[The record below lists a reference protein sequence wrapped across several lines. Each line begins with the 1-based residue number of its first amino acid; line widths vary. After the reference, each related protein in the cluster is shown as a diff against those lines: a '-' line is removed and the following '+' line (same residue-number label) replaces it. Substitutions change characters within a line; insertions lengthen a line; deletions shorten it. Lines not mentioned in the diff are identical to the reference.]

1 MELELDLNKKYSYA
15 DYLTWLDDKR
25 RELYNGF
32 IRMMTPAPAMKHQSV
47 LGELYLEIGNFLRKN
62 KNCKVFPAPFDV
74 RLPNKDGNAEK
85 ILTVLQPDLT
95 IVCDPTKLDSKGCI
109 GAPDM
114 VIEITSP
121 STAKKDVT
129 DKFVIY
135 EQSGIKEYWI
145 VHPHEQT
152 VSVFLL
158 DENKKYML
166 KKMYA
171 GDAKIEVNIFNGE
184 LIIDLLEIFRESAI
198 N

>member
-1 MELELDLNKKYSYA
+1 MELQLDLNKKYTYA

-32 IRMMTPAPAMKHQSV
+32 IKMMTPAPAMRHQAISS
-47 LGELYLEIGNFLRKN
+47 ELHGTFWHYLK
-62 KNCKVFPAPFDV
+62 KKDCKVFPAPFDV
-74 RLPNKDGNAEK
+74 RLAKKDKNAEN
-85 ILTVLQPDLT
+85 IYTVLQPDLT
-95 IVCDPTKLDSKGCI
+95 IICDPAKIDSKGCI
-109 GAPDM
+109 GSPDM

-129 DKFVIY
+129 EKFAIY
-135 EQSGIKEYWI
+135 EESGVKEYWI

-158 DENKKYML
+158 NENNKYQL

-171 GDAKIEVNIFNGE
+171 GDAKVEVNIFKGE
-184 LIIDLLEIFRESAI
+184 LIIDLLDIFRE
-198 N
+198 

>member
-15 DYLTWLDDKR
+15 DYLTWLDNKR

-32 IRMMTPAPAMKHQSV
+32 IRMMTPAPAMKHQEILS
-47 LGELYLEIGNFLRKN
+47 ELNADFVNFLRKK

-74 RLPNKDGNAEK
+74 RLPNKGENADK
-85 ILTVLQPDLT
+85 IFTVLQPDLT
-95 IVCDPTKLDSKGCI
+95 IVCDLAKLDSKGCI

-129 DKFVIY
+129 EKFAIY
-135 EQSGIKEYWI
+135 EQSEVQEYWI

-158 DENKKYML
+158 DENKKYRL

-171 GDAKIEVNIFNGE
+171 GDAKIEVNIFKGE
-184 LIIDLLEIFRESAI
+184 LIIDLLEIFRE
-198 N
+198 